1 MKSLVGAASGAR
13 FATEMTV
20 RDGLNSAMDEEM
32 ERDPRCGMNLHTPQH
47 SQTTHP
53 HHLRVPF
60 PPLTSAP
67 RSPPPVSL

>member
-32 ERDPRCGMNLHTPQH
+32 ERDPA
-47 SQTTHP
+47 
-53 HHLRVPF
+53 V
-60 PPLTSAP
+60 
-67 RSPPPVSL
+67 V